1 MSLQKLFVAAAV
13 AVCAVPA
20 AAQDVYVLEPAHS
33 QPVWETRHIGMALQ
47 RGSFGK
53 ASGKITLDR
62 AARKGTVD
70 ITIDANSI
78 KPFDARL
85 DPILRGPRFF
95 NVEKFPT
102 MEFKG
107 DDVVFDGDRVVRVS
121 GNFTMLGV
129 TKPLTLQVADFKCGE
144 QAFNKKPMCAADAT
158 GTVKRS
164 DYGMTD
170 GLAIGNPAD
179 EVRLLIPVEAYKE

>member
-164 DYGMTD
+164 EYGMTD

-179 EVRLLIPVEAYKE
+179 EIRLLIPVEAYKE

>member
-1 MSLQKLFVAAAV
+1 MSIRVIVLAAA
-13 AVCAVPA
+13 AALALPA
-20 AAQDVYVLEPAHS
+20 AAQESYVLESAHS

-53 ASGKITLDR
+53 MAGKITLDR
-62 AARKGTVD
+62 AAKKGTVD
-70 ITIDANSI
+70 MTIDANSI

-102 MEFKG
+102 MEFKS
-107 DDVVFDGDRVVRVS
+107 DDVVFDGDRVVRVN
-121 GNFTMLGV
+121 GNFTLLGV
-129 TKPLTLQVADFKCGE
+129 TKPLTLNVVDFKCGE

-158 GTVKRS
+158 GTFKRS
-164 DYGMTD
+164 EFGMTD
-170 GLAIGNPAD
+170 GLQIGNPGD
-179 EVRLLIPVEAYKE
+179 EIRLLIPVEAYKE

>member
-62 AARKGTVD
+62 AAKKGTVD

-102 MEFKG
+102 MEFKS
-107 DDVVFDGDRVVRVS
+107 DDVVFDGDRVVRVNGS
-121 GNFTMLGV
+121 FTLLGV
-129 TKPLTLQVADFKCGE
+129 TKPLSLQVADFKCGD
-144 QAFNKKPMCAADAT
+144 QTFNKKPMCAADAT
-158 GTVKRS
+158 GTIKRS

-170 GLAIGNPAD
+170 SVAIGNPAD
-179 EVRLLIPVEAYKE
+179 QIRLLIPVEAYKE

>member
-1 MSLQKLFVAAAV
+1 MSLQKLFVAVAV

-62 AARKGTVD
+62 AAKKGTVD

-85 DPILRGPRFF
+85 DPVLRGPRFF

-179 EVRLLIPVEAYKE
+179 EVRLLLPVEAYKE

>member
-1 MSLQKLFVAAAV
+1 MSLRKLVVIAAAL
-13 AVCAVPA
+13 CALPA
-20 AAQDVYVLEPAHS
+20 AAQESYVLESVHS
-33 QPVWETRHIGMALQ
+33 QPTWEARHIGMALQ

-62 AARKGTVD
+62 AAKKGTVD

-85 DPILRGPRFF
+85 DPILHGPRFF

-102 MEFKG
+102 LEFKS
-107 DDVVFDGDRVVRVS
+107 DDVVFDGDRVVRVN

-129 TKPLTLQVADFKCGE
+129 TKPLTLQVATSN
-144 QAFNKKPMCAADAT
+144 AANSRSTRSPCAAPTRPA
-158 GTVKRS
+158 RS
-164 DYGMTD
+164 SGRST
-170 GLAIGNPAD
+170 A
-179 EVRLLIPVEAYKE
+179 

>member
-1 MSLQKLFVAAAV
+1 MSLQKLFVAVAV

-62 AARKGTVD
+62 AAKKGTVD

>member
-102 MEFKG
+102 MEFKS

-129 TKPLTLQVADFKCGE
+129 TKPLTLQVAGFKCGE
-144 QAFNKKPMCAADAT
+144 QAFSKKPMCAADAT

-170 GLAIGNPAD
+170 GLAVGNPGD
-179 EVRLLIPVEAYKE
+179 EIRLMIPVEAYKE

>member
-1 MSLQKLFVAAAV
+1 MSIRTIVFAAAG
-13 AVCAVPA
+13 ALALPA
-20 AAQDVYVLEPAHS
+20 LAQESYVLESAHS
-33 QPVWETRHIGMALQ
+33 QPTWETRHIGMALQ

-62 AARKGTVD
+62 AAKKGTVD
-70 ITIDANSI
+70 ITIDANSV

-102 MEFKG
+102 MEFKS
-107 DDVVFDGDRVVRVS
+107 DDVVFDGDRVVRVNGS
-121 GNFTMLGV
+121 FTMLGV
-129 TKPLTLQVADFKCGE
+129 TKPLVLQVADFKCGE
-144 QAFNKKPMCAADAT
+144 QAFNKKPMCGADAT
-158 GTVKRS
+158 GTIKRS

-170 GLAIGNPAD
+170 GLNVGNPAD
-179 EVRLLIPVEAYKE
+179 EIRLLIPVEAYNE

>member
-1 MSLQKLFVAAAV
+1 MSLQKLFVAVAV

-62 AARKGTVD
+62 AAKKGTVD

-85 DPILRGPRFF
+85 DPVLRGPRFF

>member
-1 MSLQKLFVAAAV
+1 MSIRTIVLVAAA
-13 AVCAVPA
+13 AYALPA
-20 AAQDVYVLEPAHS
+20 AAQETYVVDPTHS
-33 QPVWETRHIGMALQ
+33 QPTWETRHIGMSLQ

-53 ASGKITLDR
+53 LAGKITLDR
-62 AARKGTVD
+62 AAKKGTVD
-70 ITIDANSI
+70 LTIDANSV

-102 MEFKG
+102 MEFKS
-107 DDVVFDGDRVVRVS
+107 DDVVFEGDRVVRVN

-144 QAFNKKPMCAADAT
+144 QAFNKKPMCGADAT
-158 GTVKRS
+158 GTIKRS
-164 DYGMTD
+164 EYGMTD
-170 GLAIGNPAD
+170 GLNIGNPAD
-179 EVRLLIPVEAYKE
+179 DIRLLLPVEAYKE

>member
-62 AARKGTVD
+62 AAKKGTVD

-85 DPILRGPRFF
+85 DPVLRGPRFF

>member
-1 MSLQKLFVAAAV
+1 MTLQKLFVAAAV

-20 AAQDVYVLEPAHS
+20 VAQDVYVLDPAHS

-53 ASGKITLDR
+53 VSGKIALDR
-62 AARKGTVD
+62 AAKKGTVD
-70 ITIDANSI
+70 ITIDANSV

-85 DPILRGPRFF
+85 DPVLRGPRFF

-102 MEFKG
+102 MEFKS
-107 DDVVFDGDRVVRVS
+107 DDVVFDGDRVVRVNGS
-121 GNFTMLGV
+121 FTLLGV
-129 TKPLTLQVADFKCGE
+129 TKPLSLQVADFKCGE
-144 QAFNKKPMCAADAT
+144 QTFNKKPMCAADAT
-158 GTVKRS
+158 GTIKRS

-170 GLAIGNPAD
+170 SVAIGNPAD
-179 EVRLLIPVEAYKE
+179 EIRLLIPVEAYKE